1 MNDISVRFLEVY
13 NYLREQSVITTPSA
27 FAKEISV
34 SNSLITEICKK
45 RTNAGITP
53 ITNLIKRFP
62 YINSNWILTGEG
74 VMQNVQT
81 KKAMNTPKHYSAYKS
96 GTGIPL
102 IPVEA
107 YAGYGAGEVSITE
120 QDIQD
125 RYIVPEFSNVDFMI
139 RIKGSSMYPKFSSG
153 DVIACKVITDP
164 KFIQW
169 NKVHVFS
176 TREQGVLI
184 KRLKKSENPEC
195 FLAVSDNLNY
205 DPFDIPKEE
214 ILNLAIVTG
223 VIRLE

>member
-1 MNDISVRFLEVY
+1 MHKYNSNYLTYPNYFDISEYHLIHTD
-13 NYLREQSVITTPSA
+13 LRELHPKIPYLSNFESSKNML
-27 FAKEISV
+27 KEKDLNYV
-34 SNSLITEICKK
+34 PLFEGKLSLMK
-45 RTNAGITP
+45 NA
-53 ITNLIKRFP
+53 
-62 YINSNWILTGEG
+62 
-74 VMQNVQT
+74 
-81 KKAMNTPKHYSAYKS
+81 
-96 GTGIPL
+96 IPL
-102 IPVEA
+102 IPTEA
-107 YAGYGAGEVSITE
+107 YAGYGAGEVSIKE

-125 RYIVPEFSNVDFMI
+125 RYIVPEFTNVDFMI

-153 DVIACKVITDP
+153 DVVACKIITDS

-176 TREQGVLI
+176 TREQGVLV